1 MKIKSEGKRGARSII
16 LCNNCGCEFSE
27 LNIRIREGRG
37 KFCSN
42 ECYKEYRARNK
53 RDEKESN
60 RLYQKKTKYGITKE
74 EYHNL
79 FISQENRCLICGTEF
94 NTKTSGVVDHDH
106 KTGLVRGILC
116 KKCNTLLGMANENI
130 EVLENAI
137 KYLKNN
143 IVE

>member
-16 LCNNCGCEFSE
+16 LCAHCGCEFSE

-42 ECYKEYRARNK
+42 ECYKEYRAKNK
-53 RDEKESN
+53 KDEKELN
-60 RLYQKKTKYGITKE
+60 RIYQKKTKYGIVKE
-74 EYHNL
+74 EYDKL
-79 FISQENRCLICGTEF
+79 FVSQNNRCLICGVEF
-94 NTKTSGVVDHDH
+94 DSKTKGVVDHNH

-116 KKCNTLLGMANENI
+116 NKCNTLLGMANENI